1 MVGTQFHH
9 DLLTPGIVD
18 DGDPP
23 FTESGMMAV
32 TLDHHGLLRNF
43 EALPPQVEETPSTQ
57 PLDWT
62 PLFAL
67 AGLDMAALQPAAPQW
82 NWLAASDTRAAW
94 TGKWPDSGRPLRV
107 EAAALHGRPVA
118 FAMNGP
124 WTNPWRTA
132 TPTGRGAVAFVAI
145 VFVICLSVIIGAVIL
160 ARKNIRAGRG
170 DRRGALS
177 LAVWVVSMLWAL
189 WICQVHATPSVGLVG
204 NFLVAICTTAFYGL
218 LFWVIYLALEPF
230 VRRYWPQTLLSWTT
244 LLSGRARDEVVG
256 RDVLVG
262 VAFGVSIAVLIRTT
276 SLATGNDIDWPP
288 VETLLGLRPLAGE
301 IIMHVIYAMRT
312 ALFVF
317 FLLFLLRV
325 LVRNQ
330 RVAAVLFAS
339 LFATMNALNSEQPLI
354 DGASTF
360 VYFSMFAVVVLR
372 WGLTSLT
379 IGVLTADLLLVAPA
393 TADISAWYLPQTM
406 VVLAIPVALAL
417 WGFYTSL
424 GGRIF
429 ETELFT

>member
-1 MVGTQFHH
+1 
-9 DLLTPGIVD
+9 
-18 DGDPP
+18 
-23 FTESGMMAV
+23 
-32 TLDHHGLLRNF
+32 
-43 EALPPQVEETPSTQ
+43 
-57 PLDWT
+57 
-62 PLFAL
+62 
-67 AGLDMAALQPAAPQW
+67 
-82 NWLAASDTRAAW
+82 
-94 TGKWPDSGRPLRV
+94 
-107 EAAALHGRPVA
+107 
-118 FAMNGP
+118 
-124 WTNPWRTA
+124 
-132 TPTGRGAVAFVAI
+132 
-145 VFVICLSVIIGAVIL
+145 
-160 ARKNIRAGRG
+160 
-170 DRRGALS
+170 
-177 LAVWVVSMLWAL
+177 
-189 WICQVHATPSVGLVG
+189 
-204 NFLVAICTTAFYGL
+204 
-218 LFWVIYLALEPF
+218 
-230 VRRYWPQTLLSWTT
+230 LSWTT